1 MRLLI
6 ISEQLEDVAD
16 LGRLLTTLGHVPC
29 VVTEV
34 DGGDTSPPIGS
45 LVTALVPDAI
55 LLDLPKPSSTAMDK
69 LVEQLQVDGRTRW
82 VPTLLLTG
90 TSTVDARHW
99 ASVQRRHAH
108 RVCAVPFH
116 GAPNAVF
123 RLLGMLHELEPSAS

>member
-16 LGRLLTTLGHVPC
+16 LGLLLTTLGHVPC
-29 VVTEV
+29 VMTEA

-69 LVEQLQVDGRTRW
+69 LVEQLQVDGRTRR

-90 TSTVDARHW
+90 TSSDATHW

-108 RVCAVPFH
+108 TVCTVPFH